1 METENTIIVGIAG
14 MQYQFDENSDIG
26 KKIIEKLIPGA
37 GILLIREKDNR
48 FDKNAVAIYLKE
60 TEQKIGYISR
70 YKNKPIA
77 ELIDNDTKYVAFIC
91 DNKKKIVK
99 TRTENSNF
107 LVEIIFANCDNN
119 ECSSLDGGIHLEE
132 EKK

>member
-60 TEQKIGYISR
+60 TEQK
-70 YKNKPIA
+70 
-77 ELIDNDTKYVAFIC
+77 
-91 DNKKKIVK
+91 
-99 TRTENSNF
+99 
-107 LVEIIFANCDNN
+107 
-119 ECSSLDGGIHLEE
+119 
-132 EKK
+132 